1 MTCHDFAIDVVVKY
15 DEKLLLPLLRK
26 VSKLLKSISVE
37 EIENL
42 QFQDNVKYLFH
53 PTSTTVNIYRDL
65 VSKELVR
72 FWWYLVDVRNLQKC
86 LILEGQEQKK
96 FQPLPY

>member
-1 MTCHDFAIDVVVKY
+1 
-15 DEKLLLPLLRK
+15 
-26 VSKLLKSISVE
+26 
-37 EIENL
+37 
-42 QFQDNVKYLFH
+42 
-53 PTSTTVNIYRDL
+53 